1 MPDDMFLELENVAG
15 ESKDQKFSGKIDIYG
30 FSWGVSNMGSGGYGG
45 GSGVGKVNVND
56 VSIMK
61 KVDKA
66 SADLI
71 RFCAQGKHI
80 DSGKIH
86 VRKAGGDSPLEYLT
100 YEMNEVFV
108 TSVQQ
113 SDSAGADVAQE
124 LISLNFSKIKV
135 TYNLQ
140 SAEGANE
147 AAPDVTLDVK
157 KNSFT

>member
-1 MPDDMFLELENVAG
+1 M
-15 ESKDQKFSGKIDIYG
+15 
-30 FSWGVSNMGSGGYGG
+30 
-45 GSGVGKVNVND
+45 GKVNVND

-113 SDSAGADVAQE
+113 SNSSGADVAQE

>member
-1 MPDDMFLELENVAG
+1 MGSVG
-15 ESKDQKFSGKIDIYG
+15 ECRNI
-30 FSWGVSNMGSGGYGG
+30 GSGGYGG

-113 SDSAGADVAQE
+113 SDSSGADVAQE
-124 LISLNFSKIKV
+124 FDQPEFFQDQGD
-135 TYNLQ
+135 LQ
-140 SAEGANE
+140 SSERGGRE
-147 AAPDVTLDVK
+147 
-157 KNSFT
+157 